1 MSRELVNGN
10 TLVFKVTEKGEIED
24 LNVEGEVVNF
34 VADMLDVNSEV
45 IHLIK
50 NNLIKFGESIY
61 KRKGSFVVVSKVSF
75 DEDLNI
81 VPTIQEAFDF
91 IEMEEIERQLEL

>member
-1 MSRELVNGN
+1 MNTELVNGN
-10 TLVFKVTEKGEIED
+10 TLVFKVSDKGEIED

-75 DEDLNI
+75 DDDLNI

>member
-1 MSRELVNGN
+1 MSTELVNGN
-10 TLVFKVTEKGEIED
+10 TLVFKVSEKGEIED

-75 DEDLNI
+75 DDDLNI
-81 VPTIQEAFDF
+81 VPTIQAVSYTHLRAHET
-91 IEMEEIERQLEL
+91 

>member
-1 MSRELVNGN
+1 MNTELVNGN
-10 TLVFKVTEKGEIED
+10 TLVFKVSDKGEIED

-61 KRKGSFVVVSKVSF
+61 KRTSKSNGN
-75 DEDLNI
+75 LKI
-81 VPTIQEAFDF
+81 CTINNLPPHQHKWTS
-91 IEMEEIERQLEL
+91 IGMSQRKTWK